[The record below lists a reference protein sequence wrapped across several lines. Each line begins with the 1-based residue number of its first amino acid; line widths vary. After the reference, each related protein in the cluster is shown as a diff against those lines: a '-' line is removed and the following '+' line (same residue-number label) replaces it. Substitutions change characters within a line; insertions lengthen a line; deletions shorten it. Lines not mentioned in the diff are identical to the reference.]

1 MTHAAGLQVGTVV
14 QATLLPTETTGNAA
28 GTAALT
34 TANATQATHVSE
46 GRRTRAAAVSVAV
59 RGATTA
65 NTGTN
70 CTVCVGVSL
79 TGIAISGVAI
89 AACTGCAVTSS

>member
-14 QATLLPTETTGNAA
+14 QATLLPTETAGNAA

-46 GRRTRAAAVSVAV
+46 GRRTRAAEAWPVDTAIGSGTRADHMERGRACGDRAPALEPALAV
-59 RGATTA
+59 
-65 NTGTN
+65 
-70 CTVCVGVSL
+70 L
-79 TGIAISGVAI
+79 
-89 AACTGCAVTSS
+89 